1 MFHNQRIIFLF
12 FQFRETILPPKLNV
26 IISHF
31 EKQSDHDNFGNSPKS
46 EVLIEAINPLF
57 QLSEPYD
64 EMCGSRCLFKNHDT
78 FPF

>member
-1 MFHNQRIIFLF
+1 M
-12 FQFRETILPPKLNV
+12 

-78 FPF
+78 FSLLIFLNCNEKIRNINEIDF